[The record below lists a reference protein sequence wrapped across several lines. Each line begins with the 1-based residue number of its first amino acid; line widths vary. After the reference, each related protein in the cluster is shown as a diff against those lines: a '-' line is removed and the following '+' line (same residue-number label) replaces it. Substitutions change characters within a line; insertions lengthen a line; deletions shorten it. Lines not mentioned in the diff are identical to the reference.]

1 MIKQKVSNL
10 KKLHE
15 QKMRRNETL
24 ERVKNKHKNGY
35 ELKTNS
41 KKILLENVN
50 I

>member
-1 MIKQKVSNL
+1 MS
-10 KKLHE
+10 KKN
-15 QKMRRNETL
+15 KRNELL

-35 ELKTNS
+35 ELKQKKNS

>member
-10 KKLHE
+10 NKLHE
-15 QKMRRNETL
+15 QMKKRNEIL
-24 ERVKNKHKNGY
+24 ERVNNKHKNVY